1 MNNYMMSPRRV
12 GATAGDR
19 TRHCHCHE
27 NMNRALNP
35 GEFFTFEE
43 FQSDGQSGW
52 TCLESFLHQSPSVPH
67 SPWRVQMDARS
78 RTSVTFHVFP
88 LLVEGPDFENCIR
101 RRVAVE

>member
-1 MNNYMMSPRRV
+1 
-12 GATAGDR
+12 
-19 TRHCHCHE
+19 
-27 NMNRALNP
+27 MNRALNP

-78 RTSVTFHVFP
+78 RTSVLFHVSP
-88 LLVEGPDFENCIR
+88 LLVEVPDFENRIR
-101 RRVAVE
+101 RRISVESDVESDDYHLYVESDDSPFP